1 MMNWATEYFN
11 TEKPI
16 IAMCH
21 IRALPGDY
29 HFDEKAGMDWVVE
42 MAYKD
47 MEALQRGG
55 VDAIMFSNEFSLP
68 YMKKVPPITAASMAR
83 IIGELKSELKI
94 PFGVNILWDPYA
106 SLDLAAATGAR
117 FIREVMSGVYT
128 GDLGLWDNDAGAIS
142 RYKRSLGLRDE
153 VKQLYNIYPEAAT
166 YLGNR
171 SITDIARTNVF
182 NNKPDALLVS
192 GMTAGAPTDTQVLTE
207 VKKAVPGTYVFCNT
221 GCRQENIHIQLA
233 AADGAIVGTAFKQ
246 EGRFENFV
254 EYDRVASFMDKVHT
268 FRSTL

>member
-1 MMNWATEYFN
+1 MMKWATELFN

-21 IRALPGDY
+21 VRALPGDY
-29 HFDEKAGMDWVVE
+29 HFDEEKGIDWVVE

-68 YMKKVPPITAASMAR
+68 YMKKVPAITTAAMAR
-83 IIGELKSELKI
+83 VIGQLKNEIKI
-94 PFGVNILWDPYA
+94 PYGVNILWDPYA
-106 SLDLAAATGAR
+106 SLDLAAATGAC

-142 RYKRSLGLRDE
+142 RYKRSLGMRDD
-153 VKQLYNIYPEAAT
+153 VKLLYNIYPEAAT

-171 SITDIARTNVF
+171 TITDIARTNVF
-182 NNKPDALLVS
+182 NNKPDAVLVS
-192 GMTAGAPTDTQVLTE
+192 GMTAGAPTDTQILTE
-207 VKKAVPGTYVFCNT
+207 VKKAVPDTYVFCNT
-221 GCRQENIHIQLA
+221 GCRVDNIDTQLGV
-233 AADGAIVGTAFKQ
+233 ADGAIVGTAFK
-246 EGRFENFV
+246 ENGKFDNFV
-254 EYDRVASFMDKVHT
+254 EYDRVAVFMDKVHS
-268 FRSTL
+268 FRSNL